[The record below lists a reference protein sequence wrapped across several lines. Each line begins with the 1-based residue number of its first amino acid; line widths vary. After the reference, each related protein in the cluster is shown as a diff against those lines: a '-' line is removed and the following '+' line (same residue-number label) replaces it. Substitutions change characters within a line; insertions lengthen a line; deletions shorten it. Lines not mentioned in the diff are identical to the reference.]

1 MLQMNIICIHRS
13 LQTLLLTDPKNL
25 KFTREQTKTGWK
37 IWSKQSLEP
46 PLRHFSD
53 LREARGKILR
63 SPSSKYY
70 RILFL
75 QINETEK
82 GGAMSIFAALRAITA
97 LSASRFPAHHMMI
110 NPFGNQ
116 STSLVKR
123 RLRMMNTIK
132 RRAGIEC

>member
-1 MLQMNIICIHRS
+1 MNIICIHTS
-13 LQTLLLTDPKNL
+13 LQACLLTDPKKNL
-25 KFTREQTKTGWK
+25 EFIRKKRQAGTSGPNKVWNHLFV
-37 IWSKQSLEP
+37 ILVIYAKQE
-46 PLRHFSD
+46 
-53 LREARGKILR
+53 EKILR

-82 GGAMSIFAALRAITA
+82 GGATSVFAVLRAITA